1 MLILKVESNWQES
14 LSRVLHSSQPGQ
26 TRLVFAVSGAL
37 FYSYHCPA
45 GSFSLQLH
53 PMLLHAVYE
62 FCIKLMKGRGI
73 RKLCLYSC
81 YIKISMIVYC
91 DKKKMIRL
99 EFGWG
104 LQKKGAASFSLP
116 VLTIVNEFTFT
127 KGGCPTLWPHWA
139 PHRSTGPCIHHS
151 QPHFFHFP
159 M

>member
-62 FCIKLMKGRGI
+62 FCIKLMNGRGI
-73 RKLCLYSC
+73 KKLCF
-81 YIKISMIVYC
+81 IKISIIVYC
-91 DKKKMIRL
+91 EKKKRL
-99 EFGWG
+99 GW
-104 LQKKGAASFSLP
+104 SLGEDSRRKVQLHYP
-116 VLTIVNEFTFT
+116 SL
-127 KGGCPTLWPHWA
+127 
-139 PHRSTGPCIHHS
+139 S
-151 QPHFFHFP
+151 
-159 M
+159 